1 LLPGVQRRRHDPAEL
16 QQFFPD
22 DFTGQFFNSL
32 LDERH
37 LAAFPP

>member
-1 LLPGVQRRRHDPAEL
+1 LLPGVQRRRHDPARL
-16 QQFFPD
+16 QQFFLGS
-22 DFTGQFFNSL
+22 FAGQFFNSL